1 MSLVGG
7 VPAFD
12 RWQGKPCDVC
22 LIVEGCYPHIAGGV
36 STWVDWLIRS
46 QPDVT
51 FRVLSIVAPGE
62 ERKAR
67 FTFPDNLVAFR
78 EIALGQAD
86 RTPSPQRLLASLLVK
101 KKGLDP
107 KHREALAD
115 NLCRFILSGSLDDLQ
130 AVFSLVRGGKVDLA
144 AILHDRHTFE
154 LVCATYK
161 GLMPYGIFE
170 DFYWAWHS
178 LMGGLFSIL
187 TTPLEPARTYHAIS
201 TGYAGLLLARAK
213 LEFGAHTIVT
223 EHGIYTNE
231 RRIELLMADW
241 LVDTIDNG
249 YRLDRNRLDLRDVW
263 VRSFESYA
271 RACYEASDKITT
283 LFSDNQPM
291 QRELGADPAR
301 LEVIP
306 NGIDFERFAAI
317 DEAPDDGRPTVAL
330 IGRVVPI
337 KDIKTFIAA
346 IARLRQRIP
355 DLRAFVAGPIDED
368 EAYAS
373 ECMAMCQELGLTET
387 LTFTGRVNV
396 IDLLR
401 EVHVIALTSLS
412 EAQPLT
418 VLEAG
423 AACRPCVTTNVGACR
438 EMLEGAQDENPHLGP
453 GGIVTDILNVD
464 QIAEALEA
472 LLTDPERRKAY
483 GMALQERVRRYYTTP
498 ISRARYRAIYGLPSM
513 AEAV

>member
-1 MSLVGG
+1 MTGTRLQ
-7 VPAFD
+7 AFD
-12 RWQGKPCDVC
+12 RSGGRPTDIC
-22 LIVEGCYPHIAGGV
+22 LIVEGCYPHVAGGV

-51 FRVLSIVAPGE
+51 FQVISIVAPGE

-67 FTFPDNLVAFR
+67 FAFPDNLVAFQ
-78 EIALGQAD
+78 EIVLGEVKA
-86 RTPSPQRLLASLLVK
+86 SPASLSDFVPKWLQK
-101 KKGLDP
+101 PRLDRAR
-107 KHREALAD
+107 REALSQS
-115 NLCRFILSGSLDDLQ
+115 LTRFVLSGSLADFRSLYDEVRDRDVRLCDIISDPATFDLV
-130 AVFSLVRGGKVDLA
+130 A
-144 AILHDRHTFE
+144 
-154 LVCATYK
+154 ATYRH
-161 GLMPYGIFE
+161 LMPHGIFE

-187 TTPLEPARTYHAIS
+187 KAPLPSSRTFHAIS

-213 LEFGAHTIVT
+213 VEFDCQAIVT

-249 YRLDRNRLDLRDVW
+249 YRLDRSRLDLRDLW
-263 VRSFESYA
+263 IRAFESYA
-271 RACYEASDKITT
+271 RACYEACDKITT

-306 NGIDFERFAAI
+306 NGIDFERFSAI
-317 DEAPDDGRPTVAL
+317 PLPAEDVVPTVAL

-337 KDIKTFIAA
+337 KDVKTFIAA
-346 IARLRQRIP
+346 IDRLRQRVP
-355 DLRAFVAGPIDED
+355 HLRALVAGPTDED
-368 EAYAS
+368 EEYAR
-373 ECMAMCQELGLTET
+373 ECLDLCRELKLEGT

-396 IDLLR
+396 VDLLK
-401 EVHVIALTSLS
+401 EVHVVALTSLS

-423 AACRPCVTTNVGACR
+423 AASRPCVTTNVGACR
-438 EMLEGAQDENPHLGP
+438 EMLEGAADEMPALGP
-453 GGIVTDILNVD
+453 GGIVTDILNIE
-464 QIAEALEA
+464 QIAEALEV
-472 LLTDPERRKAY
+472 LLTNPKTRSAY
-483 GMALQERVRRYYTTP
+483 GKALQRRVERYYTTP
-498 ISRARYRAIYGLPSM
+498 ISRARYRETYGLPQPSGGH
-513 AEAV
+513 